1 MSGGIFS
8 HNIWLKSKYFNL
20 SLDVEGLERLLVNC
34 GINHKSQFFLCL
46 PLSLIHRGVHSE
58 MKKVWERDLRSKIA
72 KAQKSHGFIR
82 TTRRLEMRQRH
93 AISQQFLVVYIPIC
107 FQQSLRT
114 LLVVSEKRVYS
125 CGREMCPLLIGWCA
139 LRCRLGRKM
148 AATARLLKMEF
159 LVCLRVVIFERG
171 SCSAVTCIT

>member
-1 MSGGIFS
+1 M
-8 HNIWLKSKYFNL
+8 
-20 SLDVEGLERLLVNC
+20 LVNC

-148 AATARLLKMEF
+148 AATARLLKKMEF